1 MSNSKYKLKGLSL
14 NLKKLPLP
22 LLVDMTAV
30 SVSPELH
37 RAQVTI
43 LNILSVASN
52 DIERGRDELRQLKDA
67 LGGGDDIPSIKMLE
81 EYINDYKITDDMV
94 RKAKELC
101 DTSHDTDDITD
112 STNKMKSGVVVIN
125 DLQGLVYNMVRF
137 TCSIAVH
144 AVKTSSMKHV
154 IITMTDVQ
162 LRMNSGTSLMWT
174 SSKHYHNLCLWD

>member
-125 DLQGLVYNMVRF
+125 DLQGSSCSKDFINEACDNHHDR
-137 TCSIAVH
+137 CSIENE
-144 AVKTSSMKHV
+144 
-154 IITMTDVQ
+154 Q
-162 LRMNSGTSLMWT
+162 W
-174 SSKHYHNLCLWD
+174 NLFNVDIFKALS